1 MLEQYLNRTIYNAS
15 YILTSDDIYNGK
27 LSIIKNTIVD
37 IKAEE
42 INKGEQIIEIT
53 FSAASGR
60 FFTSVEAVEESLK
73 RWLTFHKHW
82 TNNLPTTTEKPI
94 IYNVTIGGEW
104 QKEDTKE
111 TIKKKC
117 IEIVKEGYVDL
128 LNKLNEEKKR
138 LSDNL
143 KEVEN

>member
-1 MLEQYLNRTIYNAS
+1 MLEQYLNRLIYNAS

-27 LSIIKNTIVD
+27 LSIIKNIIIG

-42 INKGEQIIEIT
+42 INKGERIIEVT

-60 FFTSVEAVEESLK
+60 FFTSVESAEESLK

-82 TNNLPTTTEKPI
+82 TNNLPITTMKPV

-111 TIKKKC
+111 TIRK
-117 IEIVKEGYVDL
+117 IKEGYVDL

-138 LSDNL
+138 LSDNI
-143 KEVEN
+143 KEVENKINW